1 MSLKELTKDSH
12 TAAEK
17 TKFMKAVFKGQMPV
31 NVWADWTYQKSL
43 FYNAIESCADDL
55 GIIKDIPD
63 IKRTF
68 LLLEDHKE
76 MVAEHVQ
83 PTYRKVTL
91 DYYRYIMNLHP
102 NKEKILAHLYTWHM
116 GDLHGGQMIK
126 KILPGS
132 HKNLEF
138 TNPQETIAAVRA
150 LLNNDIADEA
160 NTAFRWAIKLM
171 EDYDPWIVL

>member
-1 MSLKELTKDSH
+1 MSLKELTKDNH

-17 TKFMKAVFKGQMPV
+17 TKFMQAVFKGKLPV

-43 FYNAIESCADDL
+43 FYNAIESCAEDL

-68 LLLEDHKE
+68 LLLEDHRN
-76 MVAEHVQ
+76 MVADHVQ
-83 PTYRKVTL
+83 PSYRKITL
-91 DYYRYIMNLHP
+91 DYYQYIMDLYPDRNR
-102 NKEKILAHLYTWHM
+102 IIAHLYTWHM

-126 KILPGS
+126 KVLPGS

-138 TNPQETIAAVRA
+138 ADPHATISVIRT
-150 LLNNDIADEA
+150 LLDDSMANEA
-160 NTAFRWAIKLM
+160 NMAFHWAIRMM

>member
-1 MSLKELTKDSH
+1 MSLKELTKDNH

-17 TKFMKAVFKGQMPV
+17 TKIMQAVFKGKLPV

-83 PTYRKVTL
+83 PNYRKVTL
-91 DYYRYIMNLHP
+91 DYYQYIMNLHP
-102 NKEKILAHLYTWHM
+102 ARDRIIAHLYTWHM

-138 TNPQETIAAVRA
+138 TNPQETITAVRL
-150 LLNNDIADEA
+150 LLNDDMSDEA